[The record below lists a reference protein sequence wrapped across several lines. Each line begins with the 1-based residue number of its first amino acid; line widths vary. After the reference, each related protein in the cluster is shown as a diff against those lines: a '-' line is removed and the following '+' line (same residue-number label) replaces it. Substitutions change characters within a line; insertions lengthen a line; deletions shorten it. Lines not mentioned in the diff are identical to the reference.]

1 MTAPL
6 QREALASVLAGCR
19 DQCARAGPAA
29 RLLDL
34 LPAALRT
41 DEVADESP
49 ALAFEWGE
57 AMAGTAPS
65 EDDLL
70 WLGGVWLA
78 TAHRIFGA
86 DSETAEALGRW
97 FAVAAECA
105 LSEPAGRLAR
115 PRAPEFSRGR

>member
-1 MTAPL
+1 MTVPL
-6 QREALASVLAGCR
+6 QREALAIMLSGCR
-19 DQCARAGPAA
+19 SQCARAGPAA

-41 DEVADESP
+41 AEVADGSW
-49 ALAFEWGE
+49 ALAFEWGQ
-57 AMAGTAPS
+57 AMAGTLPS

-70 WLGGVWLA
+70 WLGGIWLA
-78 TAHRIFGA
+78 TAHRIYGA
-86 DSETAEALGRW
+86 DSEAAEALGRW
-97 FAVAAECA
+97 FAAAAERA